1 MVENQRNSCRFP
13 YFDNAYFKPSKMELV
28 LNVAKESSFSLTVC
42 KLQVIQWVHFLNL
55 KSCDILRDLF
65 SRLLITLLSQ
75 SDCQTL
81 EISLWKG
88 VPEFVG
94 GFWRGRGFKF
104 QPQCHP
110 IFYFMGVTKIMMDC
124 VCSNVS
130 IFNRLWVWEIL
141 YDSEYN
147 WYGANNGLSG
157 NKFWSF

>member
-65 SRLLITLLSQ
+65 RDFWLHY
-75 SDCQTL
+75 CHNQTVK
-81 EISLWKG
+81 LWKYHFER
-88 VPEFVG
+88 VCQSLSVG
-94 GFWRGRGFKF
+94 FEGEGFQDQASVSPYF
-104 QPQCHP
+104 
-110 IFYFMGVTKIMMDC
+110 FMGVTKIMMDC
-124 VCSNVS
+124 VGSNVS

>member
-13 YFDNAYFKPSKMELV
+13 HLDNAYFKPSKMEL
-28 LNVAKESSFSLTVC
+28 VC

-65 SRLLITLLSQ
+65 RDFWLHY
-75 SDCQTL
+75 CHNQTVK
-81 EISLWKG
+81 LWKYHFERVCQSLSVG
-88 VPEFVG
+88 FEGEGFQVPASVSPYF
-94 GFWRGRGFKF
+94 
-104 QPQCHP
+104 
-110 IFYFMGVTKIMMDC
+110 FMGVTKIMMDNPFF
-124 VCSNVS
+124 VSSNVS